1 MSSSHVV
8 SATALGHQIGLLTP
22 QFLGIADPVFPR
34 MDWYL
39 VFGMPR
45 NFPFGNV
52 RFQNAGEQRSP

>member
-45 NFPFGNV
+45 KFPFGNV
-52 RFQNAGEQRSP
+52 RF